1 MQIVRA
7 IWHSILDTV
16 ITPESRFLLSK
27 LTILYNLDLNRA
39 LDQIA
44 EAGYRAIARGL
55 AFTIGKTS
63 YGIYFVT
70 YKSTW
75 EENRGGRWN

>member
-1 MQIVRA
+1 MEIIRA
-7 IWHSILDTV
+7 LWYSILDII
-16 ITPESRFLLSK
+16 ITPESRFVLSK
-27 LTILYNLDLNRA
+27 LTILHNLNLNKA

-44 EAGYRAIARGL
+44 EVGYRAIARGVS
-55 AFTIGKTS
+55 FTIGKTA
-63 YGIYFVT
+63 YAIYFVT